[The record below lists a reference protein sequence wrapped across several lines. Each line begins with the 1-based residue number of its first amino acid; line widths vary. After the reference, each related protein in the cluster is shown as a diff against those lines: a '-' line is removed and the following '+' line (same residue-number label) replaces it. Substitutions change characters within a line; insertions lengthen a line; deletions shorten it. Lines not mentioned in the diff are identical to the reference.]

1 MNCADAVADAIPTLL
16 FAWIGSAWITILLPL
31 TLFAGSRL
39 NHSYLAWDHQ
49 QQQDEYNQYDQA
61 DTYYDQEDSRPWWDL
76 NWGRTSWS
84 QGGENHGAYANEG
97 HAPWWY
103 WGAHQR
109 EPDDG
114 NAPPGT
120 QYRHVLSV
128 EKRWLTFLVC
138 RPHYRVYRFL
148 SPVYRSHLCGYPLC
162 PANTLIGGHATVLG
176 LYDHIFHVGVVSP
189 GQFEGYCCGDR
200 RPRGGRAWICGANGR
215 DGTCCSACLHACETA
230 SMLSSDSL
238 TFFSSCFVHW
248 T

>member
-39 NHSYLAWDHQ
+39 NHNYLAWDHQ

-138 RPHYRVYRFL
+138 SSSTQASL
-148 SPVYRSHLCGYPLC
+148 SRISFPVSSLSLSSMQ
-162 PANTLIGGHATVLG
+162 VS
-176 LYDHIFHVGVVSP
+176 VVS
-189 GQFEGYCCGDR
+189 GEHTHWWAC
-200 RPRGGRAWICGANGR
+200 NGPW
-215 DGTCCSACLHACETA
+215 S
-230 SMLSSDSL
+230 
-238 TFFSSCFVHW
+238 V
-248 T
+248 